1 MIRRPPRSTLFPY
14 TTLFRSMTGTPAPG
28 LEYAAFRATA
38 GRGGLMAFYAVCG
51 LQVIAVVVF
60 LGLALASGRA
70 RGAAALAAAAGA
82 LWVGAHYASGFGA
95 LEAKVVR
102 ATSAVPPDIAASF
115 LRLNVPIHFF
125 HSATLATA
133 LGALLTVPRSAS
145 RRKD

>member
-1 MIRRPPRSTLFPY
+1 MFV
-14 TTLFRSMTGTPAPG
+14 F
-28 LEYAAFRATA
+28 FFFKQKTA
-38 GRGGLMAFYAVCG
+38 YEIQGDWSSDVCSSV
-51 LQVIAVVVF
+51 LVF

-82 LWVGAHYASGFGA
+82 LWVVAHYASGFGA
-95 LEAKVVR
+95 LEATVVR

-125 HSATLATA
+125 HSATLVTA